1 MYLSLRAGF
10 TAAWGVQ
17 CISFCMKAGF
27 AAASFSIILLAGCY
41 SNNTD
46 ALREHT
52 ADATAAAK
60 RDAGAIAAGVI
71 EGLARKGPID
81 INRASFKD
89 LQKLPGITPDA
100 AGAIIS
106 ERPYEDTLQLVR
118 KHILS
123 RPQYNRIRAQIMVK

>member
-1 MYLSLRAGF
+1 LLSCWLKERLKGRLHPAS
-10 TAAWGVQ
+10 GVD
-17 CISFCMKAGF
+17 CISVSMKAGL
-27 AAASFSIILLAGCY
+27 AAALFGVMLLSGCY

-81 INRASFKD
+81 INRASSKD
-89 LQKLPGITPDA
+89 LQKLPGITSDA
-100 AGAIIS
+100 ASAIIAG
-106 ERPYEDTLQLVR
+106 RPYDDTSQLPGPNTTGFAR
-118 KHILS
+118 RS
-123 RPQYNRIRAQIMVK
+123 W

>member
-1 MYLSLRAGF
+1 
-10 TAAWGVQ
+10 
-17 CISFCMKAGF
+17 MKAGL
-27 AAASFSIILLAGCY
+27 AAALFGVMLLSGCY

-81 INRASFKD
+81 INRASSKD
-89 LQKLPGITPDA
+89 LQKLPGITSDA
-100 AGAIIS
+100 ASAIIAG
-106 ERPYEDTLQLVR
+106 RPYDDTSQLVR
-118 KHILS
+118 KHIIS
-123 RPQYNRIRAQIMVK
+123 RPQYNWIRAQIMVK